1 MAAQEQVQAVKHS
14 AARAA
19 GRRRSRAGGDDPEP
33 ADWRPP
39 WYNPATRRV
48 RSSESE

>member
-1 MAAQEQVQAVKHS
+1 MAAQQQVQVSKRR

-19 GRRRSRAGGDDPEP
+19 GRRRSRAGGGEPEP

-48 RSSESE
+48 RPPGSE